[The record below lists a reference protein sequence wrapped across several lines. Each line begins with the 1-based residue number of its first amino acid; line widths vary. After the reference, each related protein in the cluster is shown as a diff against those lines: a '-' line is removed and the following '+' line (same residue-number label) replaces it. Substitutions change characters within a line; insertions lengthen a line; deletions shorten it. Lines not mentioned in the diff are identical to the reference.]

1 MGQMAIGIGR
11 RQFIGALGGAAAA
24 WPLAASAQQPAMPVI
39 GFLRSTSAADSTHF
53 VAAFRQGLKEAG
65 FVEGQNVAIEYRW
78 AENQLDRLP
87 ILVADLVHL
96 PVAVIVVNA
105 PAARVAKDTTTTVP
119 IVFVTGA
126 DPVKDALVAS
136 LNRPGGNVTGVT
148 FLAGQLGA
156 KRLELLRQLVPKA
169 TTIGVLVNPSSPET
183 EVERRDLSDA
193 AQAIGQQL
201 IILDASSDRD
211 IETAFATF
219 VHRGAG
225 ALLVGSGPFLTSH
238 REQLVA
244 LAAQHSLLASYD
256 LREFVVAGGLMS
268 YGTSIT
274 DAYRQV
280 GIYTGRIIKGEKP
293 ADLPVMQSIK
303 FEFVI
308 NLKTAKALGL
318 TVPQIMQMTADEVIE

>member
-1 MGQMAIGIGR
+1 MAIGIGR
-11 RQFIGALGGAAAA
+11 RQFISALGGGACA
-24 WPLAASAQQPAMPVI
+24 WPLTARAQQSTMPVV
-39 GFLRSTSAADSTHF
+39 GFLRSTSAADSTQF
-53 VAAFRQGLKEAG
+53 VAAFRQGLREAG
-65 FVEGQNVAIEYRW
+65 FVESQNVVIEYRW

-87 ILVADLVHL
+87 ALVADLVHL
-96 PVAVIVVNA
+96 PVAVIVANA

-156 KRLELLRQLVPKA
+156 KRLELLRQLVPKV

-183 EVERRDLSDA
+183 EVERRDLQDA

-201 IILDASSDRD
+201 IILDVSTDRD

-219 VHRGAG
+219 VQRGAS

-244 LAAQHSLLASYD
+244 LAAHHSLPASYD

-280 GIYTGRIIKGEKP
+280 GIYAGRIIKGEKP
-293 ADLPVMQSIK
+293 ADLPVMQSTK

-308 NLKTAKALGL
+308 NLKTAKALSL

>member
-1 MGQMAIGIGR
+1 MAIGIGR
-11 RQFIGALGGAAAA
+11 RQFISALGGGACA
-24 WPLAASAQQPAMPVI
+24 WPLTARAQQSTMPVV
-39 GFLRSTSAADSTHF
+39 GFLRSTSAADSTQF
-53 VAAFRQGLKEAG
+53 VAAFRQGLREAG
-65 FVEGQNVAIEYRW
+65 FVESQNVVIEYRW

-87 ILVADLVHL
+87 ALVADLVHL
-96 PVAVIVVNA
+96 PVAVIVANA

-126 DPVKDALVAS
+126 DPVKDALVSS

-156 KRLELLRQLVPKA
+156 KRLELLRQLVPKV

-183 EVERRDLSDA
+183 EVERRDLQDA

-201 IILDASSDRD
+201 IILDVSTDRD

-219 VHRGAG
+219 VQRGAS

-244 LAAQHSLLASYD
+244 LAAHHSLPASYD

-280 GIYTGRIIKGEKP
+280 GIYAGRIIKGEKP
-293 ADLPVMQSIK
+293 ADLPVMQSTK

-308 NLKTAKALGL
+308 KLKTAKALSL